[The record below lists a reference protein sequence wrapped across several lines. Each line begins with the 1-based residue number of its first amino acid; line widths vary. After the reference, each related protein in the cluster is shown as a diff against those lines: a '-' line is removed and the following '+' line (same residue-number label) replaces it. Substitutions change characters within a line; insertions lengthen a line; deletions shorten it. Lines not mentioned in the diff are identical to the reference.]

1 MSDAYIGEI
10 RLFAG
15 DFAPIGW
22 ALCDGS
28 LLSIAQY
35 DVVFSLLG
43 TTYGGDGVNTFALP
57 DLRGRLPIG
66 AGQGQGLS
74 NRVIGEQIG
83 VENVSLIASNTPAH
97 THAFKVGGAASNT
110 SPEGQVPGTV
120 AGFNAYTASNTAP
133 QALNAD
139 TVQASGGGAPHDN
152 VMPSLALTHIIC
164 LEGIYPNFN

>member
-15 DFAPIGW
+15 NFAPIGW

-43 TTYGGDGVNTFALP
+43 TTYGGDGVSSFALP

-66 AGQGQGLS
+66 AGQGPGLS
-74 NRVIGEQIG
+74 VRVIGEQIG
-83 VENVSLIASNTPAH
+83 VENVTLVAANTPQH
-97 THAFKVGGAASNT
+97 THALMVGGAASST
-110 SPEGQVPGTV
+110 SPQGQVPGTV
-120 AGFNAYTASNTAP
+120 TGFNAYTASSTAP
-133 QALNAD
+133 QALNAG
-139 TVQASGGGAPHDN
+139 TVQASGGNAPHNN

>member
-1 MSDAYIGEI
+1 MSEAYIGEI

-15 DFAPIGW
+15 NFAPQGW

-43 TTYGGDGVNTFALP
+43 TTYGGDGVSTFALP

-83 VENVSLIASNTPAH
+83 MEKVSLVAANTPPH
-97 THAFKVGGAASNT
+97 THAFMVGGSASSN
-110 SPEGQVPGTV
+110 SPQGQVPSTV
-120 AGFNAYTASNTAP
+120 TGFNAYTASNTAP
-133 QALNAD
+133 QALNAG
-139 TVQASGGGAPHDN
+139 TVQASGGGSPHDN

-164 LEGIYPNFN
+164 LEGVYPSFN